1 MKDGRKRSKHVCV
14 SIVMGSDSD
23 LKTMCETANILREL
37 RIPFEVTITSAHR
50 SPSLTRRYIRE
61 LNNKGV
67 KVVIAGAGLAAHLP
81 GAIASETIL
90 PVIGVPMETKSLSG
104 QDSLYSIVQMPA
116 GIPVATMAIGKPG
129 AKNAALFAAEIL
141 AIKDKEIAKRLMNW
155 RKVQESCVQK
165 KSTRLK
171 KLGYEKYIKSK

>member
-1 MKDGRKRSKHVCV
+1 
-14 SIVMGSDSD
+14 
-23 LKTMCETANILREL
+23 
-37 RIPFEVTITSAHR
+37 
-50 SPSLTRRYIRE
+50 
-61 LNNKGV
+61 V
-67 KVVIAGAGLAAHLP
+67 KLVIAGAGLAAHLP

-116 GIPVATMAIGKPG
+116 GVPVATMAIGKPG
-129 AKNAALFAAEIL
+129 AKNAALLASEIL
-141 AIKDKEIAKRLMNW
+141 ALSNKEIAKRLMNW

-171 KLGYEKYIKSK
+171 KLGYEKYMEAK

>member
-1 MKDGRKRSKHVCV
+1 MKTSRKRNKHVCV

-23 LKTMCETANILREL
+23 LKTMCEAANILREL

-50 SPSLTRRYIRE
+50 SPSLTRHYIRE
-61 LNNKGV
+61 LSDKGT

-81 GAIASETIL
+81 AAVASETIL

-129 AKNAALFAAEIL
+129 AKNAALLAAEIL
-141 AIKDKEIAKRLMNW
+141 ALKDKTIAKRLMSW
-155 RKVQESCVQK
+155 RKAQESDVQK

-171 KLGYEKYIKSK
+171 KLGYKKYMESK

>member
-1 MKDGRKRSKHVCV
+1 MKDKRKRDRHVLV

-23 LKTMCETANILREL
+23 LNTMCEAANILREL

-61 LNNKGV
+61 LNDKGV
-67 KVVIAGAGLAAHLP
+67 KLVIAGAGLAAHLP

-116 GIPVATMAIGKPG
+116 GVPVATMAIGKPG
-129 AKNAALFAAEIL
+129 AKNAALLASEIL
-141 AIKDKEIAKRLMNW
+141 ALSNKEIAKRLMNW

-171 KLGYEKYIKSK
+171 KLGYEKYMEAK